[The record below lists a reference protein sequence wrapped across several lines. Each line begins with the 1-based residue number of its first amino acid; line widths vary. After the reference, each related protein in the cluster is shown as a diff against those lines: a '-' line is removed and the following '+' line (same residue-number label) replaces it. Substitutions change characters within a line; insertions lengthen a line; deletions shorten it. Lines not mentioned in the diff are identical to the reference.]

1 MATLSIYFNTI
12 IFLLLSG
19 IHFYWAMGGR
29 WGSLNAVPTMDKTTE
44 AVFKPSIIATLIVAF
59 GLLILAFITYSNL
72 YSMWI
77 HPHRPRV
84 LGETGQYLGLLNALI
99 ALLFLLRAVGDFRY
113 VGFFK
118 KVKNTNFAYYDRL
131 YFTPLCL
138 IISILQLIIYLK

>member
-1 MATLSIYFNTI
+1 MTTLFIYFNTI

-29 WGSLNAVPTMDKTTE
+29 WGSVNAVPTKDNTAF
-44 AVFKPSIIATLIVAF
+44 AVFKPSMLATLVVAF
-59 GLLILAFITYSNL
+59 GLLILAFITFSNL
-72 YSMWI
+72 HFVSI
-77 HPHRPRV
+77 VPP
-84 LGETGQYLGLLNALI
+84 QYLEILNALI
-99 ALLFLLRAVGDFRY
+99 ALLFFLRAVGDFRY